1 MTRTLRAVALAL
13 ALVSTSA
20 CTLTNSA
27 GESVTITKENFLH
40 LVIDKVMAGCAFYNQ
55 NATSITLVRKAA
67 IEALDVS
74 EKVDEGADRL
84 KKVASIACAL
94 LAPPAAAAESK

>member
-1 MTRTLRAVALAL
+1 MIRTMLAGAL
-13 ALVSTSA
+13 ALVFLSG

-27 GESVTITKENFLH
+27 GEKVTITKENFLQ
-40 LVIDKVMAGCAFYNQ
+40 LVVDKVMEGCKFYNA

-67 IEALDVS
+67 IEALDIS

-84 KKVASIACAL
+84 KKVASLACGL
-94 LAPPAAAAESK
+94 LAAPAVDGK

>member
-1 MTRTLRAVALAL
+1 MIRNLIAGAL
-13 ALVSTSA
+13 ALVFVTG

-27 GESVTITKENFLH
+27 GEKVTITKENFLQ
-40 LVIDKVMAGCAFYNQ
+40 LVVDKTMESCKFYNA

-74 EKVDEGADRL
+74 DKIDAGADRL
-84 KKVASIACAL
+84 KKVAIIACSL
-94 LAPPAAAAESK
+94 LAPPAKVDGQ